1 MSFGGIMIGT
11 ILSGLRQRRRS
22 GAAEE
27 IYHQVCD
34 LLLSSRRTVV
44 LTGAGISTRSGIPDF
59 RSPES
64 GIWKHADPFDVAS
77 IWGFREHPERFYNWI
92 RPLAKKMALAQP
104 NPAHRALAALE
115 ASGLLEMIITQN
127 IDDLHQRAGSS
138 QVVHVHGSTEGAT
151 CLLCRY
157 QERDP
162 RFWDVL
168 LHSENDPALPRCPQC
183 GAILKPNVILFG
195 EDLPHEDLVHAQQAA
210 LHCDL
215 MLAIGTSL
223 EVMPAADLPLLAKR
237 RGARLV
243 ILNLSGTMADHK
255 ADLIVREDLVV
266 SLPRI
271 VELCRERKK

>member
-1 MSFGGIMIGT
+1 MIST
-11 ILSGLRQRRRS
+11 ILSGLRQRKQS
-22 GAAEE
+22 NVAEE
-27 IYHQVCD
+27 VYHQVCE
-34 LLLSSRRTVV
+34 LILSSRRTVV
-44 LTGAGISTRSGIPDF
+44 LTGAGISTQSGIPDF

-64 GIWKHADPFDVAS
+64 GIWKHVDPFDVAS
-77 IWGFREHPERFYNWI
+77 IWGFREHPERFYDWM
-92 RPLAKKMALAQP
+92 RPLAQKMARAEP

-115 ASGLLEMIITQN
+115 AFGLLDLIITQN
-127 IDDLHQRAGSS
+127 IDNLHQRAGSS

-151 CLLCRY
+151 CLSCHY
-157 QERDP
+157 HERDP
-162 RFWDVL
+162 HFWEPL
-168 LHSENDPALPRCPQC
+168 LQGMDLPLCPAC
-183 GAILKPNVILFG
+183 GSVLKPNVVLFG

-271 VELCRERKK
+271 VELCRARKQ